1 MNFDKRA
8 KLPQKVFRAG
18 SWTSDTGQVHS
29 YDSTFVQQLAENYD
43 PDLKVANFVEGHP
56 ADNQPSYGVVASAF
70 VDNDGWL
77 VVVPRK
83 MEQNFVEKVSKEQSP
98 WSLSIL
104 PVGHPDNPITDGPY
118 INHVGRVPKGFQ
130 PGVKGQPHQPMQ
142 FCESN
147 GVINFYMAD
156 DKPNT
161 PESVTPVVAPIST
174 EGTDL
179 HHVQAQQFAVLQQQ
193 VKDQAEL
200 LKVQGEQLKAQAER
214 NAQMALDA
222 ANLKAQNFIQLHRT
236 KLSGNDIPE
245 AQALLSK
252 LYLDDASNPISFT
265 AGDKQVSVVAAV
277 EKLISGRQSL
287 VPGGRLE
294 LENFIDPTTSQEIEA
309 AREKLNAMHGNNL
322 IGGQ

>member
-1 MNFDKRA
+1 MNFNARA
-8 KLPQKVFRAG
+8 KLPQKVFKAG
-18 SWTSDTGQVHS
+18 SWPSDTGQVHT
-29 YDSTFVQQLAENYD
+29 YDDDFVRKLAENYD

-56 ADNQPSYGVVASAF
+56 ANNQPSYGVVASAF

-83 MEQNFVEKVSKEQSP
+83 MEQNFVEKVSQEKSP

-104 PVGHPDNPITDGPY
+104 PVGHPDNPIADGPY

-142 FCESN
+142 FCTSDN
-147 GVINFYMAD
+147 GVINFYMAEEN
-156 DKPNT
+156 KTSEVVT
-161 PESVTPVVAPIST
+161 PPVTPVDPA
-174 EGTDL
+174 
-179 HHVQAQQFAVLQQQ
+179 QAQQFAVLQQQ

-200 LKVQGEQLKAQAER
+200 LKAQGEQLKAQAER

-245 AQALLSK
+245 TQALLAK

-277 EKLISGRQSL
+277 EKLISGRESL
-287 VPGGRLE
+287 VPEGRLE
-294 LENFIDPTTSQEIEA
+294 LENFATPVKPEDIEKARQE
-309 AREKLNAMHGNNL
+309 LNAMHDKNL

>member
-1 MNFDKRA
+1 MNSNKRA

-18 SWTSDTGQVHS
+18 TWTSDTGQTHS

-56 ADNQPSYGVVASAF
+56 ANNQPSYGVVASAF

-104 PVGHPDNPITDGPY
+104 PVGHPDNPIADGPY

-156 DKPNT
+156 DKPTT
-161 PESVTPVVAPIST
+161 PEVVTPPVTPVDPA
-174 EGTDL
+174 
-179 HHVQAQQFAVLQQQ
+179 QAQQFAVLQSELAAQKAEIEKQ
-193 VKDQAEL
+193 KAEL
-200 LKVQGEQLKAQAER
+200 AAQKAAMINDNAAQKAE
-214 NAQMALDA
+214 
-222 ANLKAQNFIQLHRT
+222 NFIAKHRT
-236 KLSGNDIPE
+236 KLTGNELQLAQDTLKALYVQE
-245 AQALLSK
+245 ATA
-252 LYLDDASNPISFT
+252 PVSFT
-265 AGDKQVSVVAAV
+265 SGDKTVPLATAV
-277 EKLISGRQSL
+277 EQLITNRQSL
-287 VPGGRLE
+287 VPEGRLE
-294 LENFIDPTTSQEIEA
+294 LENFAAPVKPEDIEKARQE
-309 AREKLNAMHGNNL
+309 LNAMHGKNL